1 MSNENKDWP
10 INYVYSN
17 FINPIEIK
25 NICEYVRYQ
34 KAWRKIQ
41 KKEDR
46 GKREEK
52 KKWSKKE
59 RDKYLKSI
67 NYLYIMF

>member
-25 NICEYVRYQ
+25 NICEYVRFQ
-34 KAWRKIQ
+34 KARRKIQ

>member
-1 MSNENKDWP
+1 MKNKDWP

-17 FINPIEIK
+17 FINPLEIK
-25 NICEYVRYQ
+25 DICEYVQFQ
-34 KAWRKIQ
+34 KAWGKIR

-52 KKWSKKE
+52 NKW
-59 RDKYLKSI
+59 
-67 NYLYIMF
+67 M